1 METYTSGSERGVR
14 KPTAVRRQGA
24 AHPTLFSDIV
34 YRLRRGQSE
43 RAIAKDLGYSRQ
55 TVRRYHQLAEEKG
68 YLDPWRGIPEPEEI
82 LRELGPA
89 PSAPMIVSS
98 IEPYKPVVEKLLHA
112 GVEMATIHNRLIHD
126 HGYRGSYSS
135 VKRFV
140 RRLHPRDPD
149 ICFRV

>member
-1 METYTSGSERGVR
+1 MERLNLNSI
-14 KPTAVRRQGA
+14 
-24 AHPTLFSDIV
+24 SDIV

-89 PSAPMIVSS
+89 PSAPKSVSRAQL
-98 IEPYKPVVEKLLHA
+98 PK
-112 GVEMATIHNRLIHD
+112 TQDN
-126 HGYRGSYSS
+126 
-135 VKRFV
+135 
-140 RRLHPRDPD
+140 
-149 ICFRV
+149 